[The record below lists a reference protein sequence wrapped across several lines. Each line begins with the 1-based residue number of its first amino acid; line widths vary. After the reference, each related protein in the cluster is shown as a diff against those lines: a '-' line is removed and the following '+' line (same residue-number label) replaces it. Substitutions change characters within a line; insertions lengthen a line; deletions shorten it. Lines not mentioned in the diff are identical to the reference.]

1 MAYQDLLVGTTSAG
15 QSTAITCDGTARITL
30 GIYPGVSA
38 TTAEAWSERAG
49 CPVYYA
55 SGTTK
60 ITPLTD
66 CKGRPVVLTAHKP
79 TVHIEQAGSY
89 VVDKGVTAQKV
100 GVWGEDGTTP

>member
-1 MAYQDLLVGTTSAG
+1 MAFQDLLVGTTSAG
-15 QSTAITCDGTARITL
+15 QSTAITCDGTTRITL
-30 GIYPGVSA
+30 GISPGE
-38 TTAEAWSERAG
+38 EAWSERAG

-55 SGTTK
+55 NGTTK